1 VPSNTFCSGAVLC
14 LLPGDLVIL
23 PCLPFA
29 MGSSIPPVVHHL
41 GLVPTTT
48 SSYRFPPSG
57 LAVNVRHSDGCPN
70 SSEEF
75 GLTLV
80 ERVSRITFELV
91 SEFELVVNSVLAGSG
106 CTDCHVLR
114 DDTFGL
120 FARHHTPGSSL
131 FSPSQDTNTQG
142 TGSLFG
148 EVLEHRV
155 QGSASASQFR
165 VATVGKNFSA
175 SPSCSPALP
184 VAVRPR
190 AKNPLSRRHFPSRSP
205 IGDLSSSERI
215 LYRGIKLDDSADST
229 YSPPAARPVGSIRRM
244 FDGKTTVDPVNCTLK
259 DASMMMADGKTT
271 ESDGLGD
278 SKHAGPSCVAGVV
291 GSSSTNYGSMPP
303 LPSTL
308 ADTVSMD
315 VAEDGAQDV
324 PIFDDFSDVATSD
337 VPMAVG
343 GGKNSNGT
351 GLGDSQHASPEDS
364 PDPMEGTLLID
375 LSREYSQFSDVG
387 HDVRQLS
394 LVIVMMGNV
403 IRRLEQK
410 VHDLEDGVDSRKRAA
425 LPAVSVPAVPVPAVP
440 AS

>member
-1 VPSNTFCSGAVLC
+1 VV
-14 LLPGDLVIL
+14 LPGL
-23 PCLPFA
+23 PSA
-29 MGSSIPPVVHHL
+29 MGSSIPPVVPHL

-70 SSEEF
+70 SSDEF

-91 SEFELVVNSVLAGSG
+91 SEFQLVVNSVLAGSG

-120 FARHHTPGSSL
+120 FACHHTPGSSL

-148 EVLEHRV
+148 EVLEHGV

-175 SPSCSPALP
+175 SPCSPALP
-184 VAVRPR
+184 VAIRPR
-190 AKNPLSRRHFPSRSP
+190 AKNPLSHCRFPSRSS
-205 IGDLSSSERI
+205 IGDLSSFKRI
-215 LYRGIKLDDSADST
+215 LYRGMKLNDSADST
-229 YSPPAARPVGSIRRM
+229 YSPRAARPVGSIRRM
-244 FDGKTTVDPVNCTLK
+244 FDGKTTVDPVDCTSK
-259 DASMMMADGKTT
+259 DASMMMGDGKTT

-291 GSSSTNYGSMPP
+291 GSSATNYGSMPP

-315 VAEDGAQDV
+315 VADDGAQDV

-343 GGKNSNGT
+343 GRKDSNGT
-351 GLGDSQHASPEDS
+351 RLGDSQHASLEYS
-364 PDPMEGTLLID
+364 PDPMGGRLLID
-375 LSREYSQFSDVG
+375 LSGEYSQFSDVG
-387 HDVRQLS
+387 HDV
-394 LVIVMMGNV
+394 
-403 IRRLEQK
+403 
-410 VHDLEDGVDSRKRAA
+410 
-425 LPAVSVPAVPVPAVP
+425 
-440 AS
+440 